1 MRGLGCGGSDKE
13 SAVANKRTSLL
24 QGVPLNG
31 VAVGGAASLSFDPAY
46 KDVIRSTPD
55 NAQGIAEVTRSG
67 LRVPF
72 TFDCSDVTKVNQLL
86 TASGATT
93 FHAKQAGTVNWTK
106 YTISNAALVAT
117 GMRLALSKNA
127 DPKLTLSGLV
137 NFNNSTDGLSNIIT
151 PDDSIATAPTR
162 TSPLRLYRPQSA
174 SFDPTGAPPA
184 ISPIHVQNINLSL
197 DAEVAEDYGD
207 GDIAVT
213 SVDIKT
219 WNTLRLTMT
228 FRDAT
233 KVTGPMTIAA
243 QLADAAVGILAATL
257 LDLSGGRANQVL
269 TVNNL
274 LWTGE
279 THKERG
285 DFSEFTLNGECG
297 WIAAAATYKIDTGTK
312 LFSFA

>member
-1 MRGLGCGGSDKE
+1 M
-13 SAVANKRTSLL
+13 
-24 QGVPLNG
+24 
-31 VAVGGAASLSFDPAY
+31 
-46 KDVIRSTPD
+46 IRSTPD
-55 NAQGIAEVTRSG
+55 NAQGIAEVSRSG

-86 TASGATT
+86 ANPTGATT
-93 FHAKQAGTVNWTK
+93 FHAKQAGTALWTK
-106 YTISNAALVAT
+106 YTIGGATPVAALVAT
-117 GMRLALSKNA
+117 AMRLTLSKNA
-127 DPKLTLSGLV
+127 DPKLTISGLV
-137 NFNNSTDGLSNIIT
+137 KFNNSTDGLSNIIT

-184 ISPIHVQNINLSL
+184 ISPIHVENINLSL

-219 WNTLRLTMT
+219 WNTLRVTMT

-233 KVTGPMTIAA
+233 KVTGPMNIAA

-257 LDLSGGRANQVL
+257 LDLSGGANQVL

-279 THKERG
+279 SHKEGG

-297 WIAAAATYKIDTGTK
+297 WIAGAATYKIDTGTK

>member
-1 MRGLGCGGSDKE
+1 M
-13 SAVANKRTSLL
+13 
-24 QGVPLNG
+24 
-31 VAVGGAASLSFDPAY
+31 
-46 KDVIRSTPD
+46 
-55 NAQGIAEVTRSG
+55 
-67 LRVPF
+67 PF

-137 NFNNSTDGLSNIIT
+137 KFNNSTDGLSNIIT

-184 ISPIHVQNINLSL
+184 ISPIHVENINLSL
-197 DAEVAEDYGD
+197 DAEVAEDYAD
-207 GDIAVT
+207 TDIAIT

-219 WNTLRLTMT
+219 WNTLRVSMT
-228 FRDAT
+228 FRDTT
-233 KVTGPMTIAA
+233 KITGPPVTNIAA
-243 QLADAAVGILAATL
+243 QLADAAVGILTATL
-257 LDLSGGRANQVL
+257 LDLSGGANKVL

-279 THKERG
+279 SHKEGG

-297 WIAAAATYKIDTGTK
+297 WIAGATTYKIDTGTK

>member
-1 MRGLGCGGSDKE
+1 M
-13 SAVANKRTSLL
+13 ANKRTFLL
-24 QGVPLNG
+24 QGVTLNG

-55 NAQGIAEVTRSG
+55 NAQGIAEVARSG

-93 FHAKQAGTVNWTK
+93 FHAKQAGTALWTK
-106 YTISNAALVAT
+106 YTITAATLVPT
-117 GMRLALSKNA
+117 EMRLTLSKTA
-127 DPKLTLSGLV
+127 DPKLTISGLV
-137 NFNNSTDGLSNIIT
+137 KFTNSTDGLSNVFI
-151 PDDSIATAPTR
+151 PDDTIPTAPTR
-162 TSPLRLYRPQSA
+162 TSPVRLYRPQSA
-174 SFDPTGAPPA
+174 TFNPGVA
-184 ISPIHVQNINLSL
+184 ISPIHVENINLSL

-207 GDIAVT
+207 ADIAVI

-219 WNTLRLTMT
+219 WNTLRVSMA

-233 KVTGPMTIAA
+233 KVTGPFNIAA
-243 QLADAAVGILAATL
+243 KLADAAVGILTATL
-257 LDLSGGRANQVL
+257 LDLSGGATKVL

-279 THKERG
+279 SHKEGG
-285 DFSEFTLNGECG
+285 DFSEFTVNGECG
-297 WIAAAATYKIDTGTK
+297 WIAGETTYKIDAATK
-312 LFSFA
+312 LFGFA